1 MNKLFL
7 ALAMLT
13 ALSAPAFA
21 SYPRTQNET
30 EASQRVSKHHAYQHF
45 SRMPQLRG
53 YEGHGYD
60 HYWAPCDYTTTAS
73 PNGCE

>member
-1 MNKLFL
+1 MNKLLL

-21 SYPRTQNET
+21 SYPKGQDEMQARHD
-30 EASQRVSKHHAYQHF
+30 VSNGAYQYALH
-45 SRMPQLRG
+45 MPRIRKDDGQS
-53 YEGHGYD
+53 YD
-60 HYWAPCDYTTTAS
+60 PYWAPCDYTTNAD